1 MNTRFRK
8 VVFGPFTGAQFEIA
22 KISMKQ
28 YMQEIGDLPLSIASA
43 IRDDMSLLSQAEKL
57 TKDQSDEL
65 SQRSERLVLTH
76 GVKRVRFS
84 DDEEWTPIQFWFGTQ
99 ETCPTGGTLA
109 TDLGS
114 DLDVLID
121 QVSKFSFNIQGGE
134 ALERF
139 FREAGRADVGPSS
152 KEIRAET
159 VEPTAGRDNLN

>member
-57 TKDQSDEL
+57 TKDQSEEL
-65 SQRSERLVLTH
+65 NQRSERLVLTH

-84 DDEEWTPIQFWFGTQ
+84 DDEEWAPIQFWFGTQ
-99 ETCPTGGTLA
+99 ETCPAGGTLA

-152 KEIRAET
+152 EEVRTET

>member
-8 VVFGPFTGAQFEIA
+8 VVIGPFTGAQFEIA

-28 YMQEIGDLPLSIASA
+28 YMEEIDDLPLSVASA

-65 SQRSERLVLTH
+65 NRRSERLVLTQ

-84 DDEEWTPIQFWFGTQ
+84 DNEEWTPMQFWFGTQ
-99 ETCPTGGTLA
+99 ETCPAGGTLA

-139 FREAGRADVGPSS
+139 FREAGRSLAGPSS
-152 KEIRAET
+152 EEVRTET
-159 VEPTAGRDNLN
+159 VEPPPNGNNLN